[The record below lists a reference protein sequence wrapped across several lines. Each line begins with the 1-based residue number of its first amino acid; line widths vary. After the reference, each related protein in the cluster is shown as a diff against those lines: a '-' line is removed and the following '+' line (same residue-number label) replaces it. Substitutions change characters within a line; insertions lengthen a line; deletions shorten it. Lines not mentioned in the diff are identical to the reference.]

1 MIGVTFLVGTLDR
14 LAAIEAF
21 GVCGHIVMKLGGAPH
36 GHDKRRCLA
45 EILALRELR
54 TSTFTRDLAL
64 PHAHQILQFRTRVVR
79 SKNNDRSGKYDVAE
93 IGLGLPRS
101 Y

>member
-21 GVCGHIVMKLGGAPH
+21 EVCGHIVMKLGGAPH
-36 GHDKRRCLA
+36 GYDKRRCLA

-54 TSTFTRDLAL
+54 TSNYEQGF
-64 PHAHQILQFRTRVVR
+64 
-79 SKNNDRSGKYDVAE
+79 E
-93 IGLGLPRS
+93 
-101 Y
+101 